1 MDRQSRW
8 QAKVIDSVHS
18 GRESSQLLQTYINEF
33 NQGLLYSLKY
43 QGMTDRYELIQ
54 SAHQDTFEW
63 IFDAKNEMKEQPSFI
78 EWLEGDSQLYWITGK
93 PGAGK
98 STLMKFIAGNERTRG
113 HLATWA
119 GSQSFHILSFYFWSS
134 GHDELQMS
142 LEGLLRTL
150 LHSALEQIPSL
161 IPKAFMERFETFMLF
176 GSNVTWTDPFRWSEL
191 LQSFRYMAK
200 EATSTDRL
208 VFFIDG
214 LDEFH
219 GKPSSVIDLIH
230 SLTGSNVKV
239 CVSSRPYIQ
248 FEEAFKTAPSLRVE
262 DSTQSDIKSFVE
274 SQLTSNSGFLTLQ
287 KLTPDTAASLI
298 QEITTKA
305 SGVFLWVFL
314 VTDLLLEGL
323 TEGERLSELQKRLN
337 SLPSDLEALF
347 WKILQSLDSGKFRR
361 ASQLFQIHLAAT
373 KAKGV
378 EGTRGSDSRY
388 QVQTRRS
395 RQPRTRDGLRSDT
408 AYDVPAVQP
417 PFLDRIRGLTL
428 LDLSFA
434 DEDMDMIFD
443 MPVGD
448 FRKGEA
454 EARAEMMRR
463 RLTTCCKCLLQVHKD
478 PKSSLARST
487 VLYLHQTAR
496 GFIEKPEVWKKL
508 LEATENTFDVNQSLF
523 LMHLARLKRSQYH
536 EVGSGK
542 IWLKAA
548 RCIDYA
554 LRVDDFP
561 PGQSFLLNEI
571 DFACAQLTAR
581 NLKIDRKSWEN
592 FLAFNDRESAYWT
605 LSMPQTFCGM
615 TFLHLAVKYQ
625 LVSYV
630 EETLESCV
638 RTFKRTL
645 PRLANAEFIRK
656 DFRFHM
662 SDLLTLALFNYDILP
677 WSDDQPPRRL
687 LGIEKRK
694 SKLPNLEL
702 VRMLLESGADL
713 SAPAP
718 RENASI
724 WEAAR
729 RRHQG
734 NSALLGVL
742 KRYRT

>member
-1 MDRQSRW
+1 M
-8 QAKVIDSVHS
+8 
-18 GRESSQLLQTYINEF
+18 
-33 NQGLLYSLKY
+33 
-43 QGMTDRYELIQ
+43 
-54 SAHQDTFEW
+54 
-63 IFDAKNEMKEQPSFI
+63 
-78 EWLEGDSQLYWITGK
+78 
-93 PGAGK
+93 
-98 STLMKFIAGNERTRG
+98 
-113 HLATWA
+113 
-119 GSQSFHILSFYFWSS
+119 
-134 GHDELQMS
+134 
-142 LEGLLRTL
+142 
-150 LHSALEQIPSL
+150 
-161 IPKAFMERFETFMLF
+161 
-176 GSNVTWTDPFRWSEL
+176 
-191 LQSFRYMAK
+191 
-200 EATSTDRL
+200 
-208 VFFIDG
+208 
-214 LDEFH
+214 
-219 GKPSSVIDLIH
+219 
-230 SLTGSNVKV
+230 

-248 FEEAFKTAPSLRVE
+248 FEEAFTTAPSLRVE
-262 DSTQSDIKSFVE
+262 HSTQSDIKSFVE

-298 QEITTKA
+298 QGITTKA
-305 SGVFLWVFL
+305 SGLFLWVFL

-347 WKILQSLDSGKFRR
+347 SKILQSLDSGKFRR

-373 KAKGV
+373 KAKGMKR
-378 EGTRGSDSRY
+378 TRGSDSRY
-388 QVQTRRS
+388 QGQTRRS
-395 RQPRTRDGLRSDT
+395 YAT
-408 AYDVPAVQP
+408 AGYLSMHGRRNDLEYGSYVLESPDPPQNSS
-417 PFLDRIRGLTL
+417 PFLDLTRGLTL

-434 DEDMDMIFD
+434 DEDMDIIFD

-448 FRKGEA
+448 FREGEA

-487 VLYLHQTAR
+487 VGYLHPTAR
-496 GFIEKPEVWKKL
+496 DFIEKPEVWKKL
-508 LEATENTFDVNQSLF
+508 LEATEITFDVNQSLF
-523 LMHLARLKRSQYH
+523 LIRLAQLKRLQYH

-542 IWLKAA
+542 IWLKSAQ
-548 RCIDYA
+548 CIDYA

-581 NLKIDRKSWEN
+581 NLKIDRKSWAN
-592 FLAFNDRESAYWT
+592 FLAFNDRESVYWT
-605 LSMPQTFCGM
+605 LSMPQTLCGM

-630 EETLESCV
+630 KETLENCI
-638 RTFKRTL
+638 RAFKLTL
-645 PRLANAEFIRK
+645 PGLANAEFIRK
-656 DFRFHM
+656 DFRFHI

-677 WSDDQPPRRL
+677 GSNNQPPRSL
-687 LGIEKRK
+687 LGIENRN
-694 SKLPNLEL
+694 SERPNLEL
-702 VRMLLESGADL
+702 VRILLESGANL

-742 KRYRT
+742 KRYRPKSAQTSLPSWISRM